1 MFDAVELHFS
11 AMKIGV
17 RVTHRA
23 LCPSS
28 GNVLTA

>member
-17 RVTHRA
+17 RVTQRI
-23 LCPSS
+23 LYQQV
-28 GNVLTA
+28 GRY